1 MVAISLGKGKED
13 IDFNIISSVFGK
25 GYNKV
30 VDWLNKGYATYIN
43 KEKALS
49 YLHHSAPI
57 AEALSSSKLSDAAKV
72 VKDFENKEVRFR
84 KKEFNRAVLSEQVRR
99 SLEEQHYDR
108 YVKEQT
114 KKLLGYVIVWDA
126 SARAGAYQRVIILRG
141 LRCGCSYENAKIKE
155 GVLVS
160 VCSRDKSCIGEFV
173 NEFVIGRRR
182 QEKRGTPI
190 R

>member
-1 MVAISLGKGKED
+1 MLRQSKQRYANRINNGKLRHVDK
-13 IDFNIISSVFGK
+13 K
-25 GYNKV
+25 KV
-30 VDWLNKGYATYIN
+30 LD
-43 KEKALS
+43 
-49 YLHHSAPI
+49 H
-57 AEALSSSKLSDAAKV
+57 LSSASRYVQQEIDSQAPCNAAKV

-141 LRCGCSYENAKIKE
+141 PRCGCSYEKAKIKE
-155 GVLVS
+155 GVFVG
-160 VCSRDKSCIGEFV
+160 VCSRDKSRIGELV